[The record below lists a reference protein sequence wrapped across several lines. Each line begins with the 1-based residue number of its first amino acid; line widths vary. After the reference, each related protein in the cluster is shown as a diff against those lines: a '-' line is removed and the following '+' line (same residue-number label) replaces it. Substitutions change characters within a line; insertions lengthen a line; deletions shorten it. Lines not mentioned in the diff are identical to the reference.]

1 MLCGLVGD
9 DCSLNFSY
17 GEFALSFVTVIQ
29 IKKSSAEFGLVT
41 SFLLKSSK
49 INNSDINQK

>member
-17 GEFALSFVTVIQ
+17 GESDLSFVTVIQ
-29 IKKSSAEFGLVT
+29 IKKSSAGFGLVT

>member
-17 GEFALSFVTVIQ
+17 GESELSFVTVIQ
-29 IKKSSAEFGLVT
+29 IKKTSAEFGLVT
-41 SFLLKSSK
+41 SQIFQNK
-49 INNSDINQK
+49 